1 MTGPLRIAVVSPHA
15 WPPRDDIADHVAAEA
30 AALAARGHRVTIL
43 APASGRERIAAGR
56 ARLRAAKSGDPTA
69 LLAEPGEVL
78 EVAVARALPTGP
90 GRRLGG
96 PFDLDLS
103 LETALARTPFDVVHL
118 HEPLAPS
125 PALAALR
132 HSEGLTAA
140 TFHRSEPLV
149 GVAFLR
155 PLVDRA
161 LARVDLR
168 IATTEAGRRAFA
180 EILPGDYEVVRPGV
194 ELEGIA
200 DPGPE
205 PAGAPGLVL
214 VARGRDRA
222 GVRFALG
229 VLRDMELDIN
239 AIGPVTV
246 LGPPDAPW
254 RTRATVPKILRD
266 WVTVV
271 PDAGPQARAELLR
284 TGGRIV
290 LLATPEDAAGPVA
303 REAMAAG
310 RAIVAARCPAIE
322 EVARHGVE
330 ALILPPF
337 TRDAWGEAVAALATD
352 PAHRAELAA
361 RAAERGRA
369 RSWDDVARELEDGYR
384 AAGVP
389 ARRIAGDSDRV
400 LADLRVRPGADL
412 DAPAI
417 VAACRRRGV
426 GVVGVAAPGGIG
438 PALAVA
444 ALAPAD
450 LAVVVGQEIATSDGV
465 LVGLFLSRDVPEGLG
480 PEEAAAAVH
489 DQGGVVM
496 VPHPDA
502 AATPSP
508 EALRRLAGAVDC
520 HEVLTAATEG
530 AGDESAALLARRL
543 GLLGCAGSGAERPE
557 QVGSAVTDL
566 RPFHDPSDFLD
577 ALAGAR
583 VLRQPRTPRR
593 REARPRRRGRRRPES

>member
-1 MTGPLRIAVVSPHA
+1 MTGLLRIAVVSPHA
-15 WPPRDDIADHVAAEA
+15 WPPRDDIACHIAAEA

-43 APASGRERIAAGR
+43 APASGRDRIAAGR
-56 ARLRAAKSGDPTA
+56 ARLRAAESGDPAA
-69 LLAEPGEVL
+69 LVAEPGEVL

-103 LETALARTPFDVVHL
+103 LETALSRAPFDVVHL

-132 HSEGLTAA
+132 HSGGLTAA
-140 TFHRSEPLV
+140 TFHRAEPLV

-168 IATTEAGRRAFA
+168 IATTEVGRRALA
-180 EILPGDYEVVRPGV
+180 EILPGDYTVVPPGV
-194 ELEGIA
+194 ELEGLA

-229 VLRDMELDIN
+229 VLRDLELDLN
-239 AIGPVTV
+239 AIGPITV

-266 WVTVV
+266 FVTVV
-271 PDAGPQARAELLR
+271 PDAGPEARAELLR

-290 LLATPEDAAGPVA
+290 LLATPEDSAGPVA

-337 TRDAWGEAVAALATD
+337 TRDAWGEAVAALVAD
-352 PAHRAELAA
+352 PARRAELAA

-369 RSWDDVARELEDGYR
+369 RSWDDVARDLEER
-384 AAGVP
+384 
-389 ARRIAGDSDRV
+389 
-400 LADLRVRPGADL
+400 L
-412 DAPAI
+412 
-417 VAACRRRGV
+417 
-426 GVVGVAAPGGIG
+426 PGG
-438 PALAVA
+438 
-444 ALAPAD
+444 
-450 LAVVVGQEIATSDGV
+450 E
-465 LVGLFLSRDVPEGLG
+465 R
-480 PEEAAAAVH
+480 
-489 DQGGVVM
+489 
-496 VPHPDA
+496 
-502 AATPSP
+502 
-508 EALRRLAGAVDC
+508 LRA
-520 HEVLTAATEG
+520 
-530 AGDESAALLARRL
+530 
-543 GLLGCAGSGAERPE
+543 
-557 QVGSAVTDL
+557 
-566 RPFHDPSDFLD
+566 
-577 ALAGAR
+577 
-583 VLRQPRTPRR
+583 TPRR
-593 REARPRRRGRRRPES
+593 RFRPGARRPPGPAGGRPRRARDRRRLPPARGGRRGRGGARRDRARARGGRPGPGRSRRGGGAGDRDLRRRPRGPVPQPGRPRGPGSGGGGRRRARPGRRGHGPPSGRRGGPLAGGPAPPRRRGRLP

>member
-1 MTGPLRIAVVSPHA
+1 VTGLLRIAVVSPHA
-15 WPPRDDIADHVAAEA
+15 WPPRDDIACDIAAEA

-56 ARLRAAKSGDPTA
+56 ALLRAAESGDPAA
-69 LLAEPGEVL
+69 LVAEPGEVL

-96 PFDLDLS
+96 PFDIDLS
-103 LETALARTPFDVVHL
+103 LEAALSSTPFDVVHL

-132 HSEGLTAA
+132 HSGALTAA
-140 TFHRSEPLV
+140 TFHRAEPLV

-168 IATTEAGRRAFA
+168 IATTHAGRRALA
-180 EILPGDYEVVRPGV
+180 EILPGDYAVVPPGV
-194 ELEGIA
+194 RLEGLG
-200 DPGPE
+200 DPDPE
-205 PAGAPGLVL
+205 PQGAPGLVL

-229 VLRDMELDIN
+229 VLRDLELDRD

-254 RTRATVPKILRD
+254 RTRATVPKVLRD
-266 WVTVV
+266 VVTVV
-271 PDAGPQARAELLR
+271 PDAGPEARAELLR

-337 TRDAWGEAVAALATD
+337 TREAWGEAVTTLATD
-352 PAHRAELAA
+352 PGRRAELAA

-384 AAGVP
+384 AASGA
-389 ARRIAGDSDRV
+389 ARRGGSDSDRV
-400 LADLRVRPGADL
+400 LADLRVRPGAEL

-417 VAACRRRGV
+417 VAACRRRGL
-426 GVVGVAAPGGIG
+426 GVVGVAAPGGIE
-438 PALAVA
+438 PALVVA
-444 ALAPAD
+444 GLAPTD

-465 LVGLFLSRDVPEGLG
+465 LVGLFLSRDVPQGLT

-502 AATPSP
+502 SAAPSP
-508 EALRRLAGAVDC
+508 DALRRLAGDVDC
-520 HEVLTAATEG
+520 HEVLAATEG
-530 AGDESAALLARRL
+530 AGDEGAALLARRL

-557 QVGSAVTDL
+557 QVGAAVTEL

-583 VLRQPRTPRR
+583 VLRQPRAPRG
-593 REARPRRRGRRRPES
+593 REARLRRRGRRRSDS

>member
-1 MTGPLRIAVVSPHA
+1 MTGLLRIAVVSPHA
-15 WPPRDDIADHVAAEA
+15 WPPRDDIAYDIAAEA

-43 APASGRERIAAGR
+43 APASGRERVAAGR
-56 ARLRAAKSGDPTA
+56 ARLRAAEAGDPAA
-69 LLAEPGEVL
+69 LLAEPGQVL

-103 LETALARTPFDVVHL
+103 LEAALSGTPFDVVHL

-132 HSEGLTAA
+132 HSGGLTAA
-140 TFHRSEPLV
+140 TFHRAEPLV

-168 IATTEAGRRAFA
+168 IATTHAGRRALA
-180 EILPGDYEVVRPGV
+180 EILPGDYEVVPPGV
-194 ELEGIA
+194 ELEGLA
-200 DPGPE
+200 EPGPE
-205 PAGAPGLVL
+205 PEGAPGLLL

-229 VLRDMELDIN
+229 VLRDLQVDPD
-239 AIGPVTV
+239 AIGPVTL

-254 RTRATVPKILRD
+254 RTRATVPKALRD
-266 WVTVV
+266 VVTVV
-271 PDAGPQARAELLR
+271 PDAGPRERAEVLR

-337 TRDAWGEAVAALATD
+337 SRKAWGEAVTALATE
-352 PAHRAELAA
+352 PARRAELAE

-369 RSWDDVARELEDGYR
+369 RSWDDVARELEEGYR
-384 AAGVP
+384 AASLP
-389 ARRIAGDSDRV
+389 ARGSADSDRV
-400 LADLRVRPGADL
+400 LADLRVRPGAEL

-426 GVVGVAAPGGIG
+426 GVVGVAAPGGIE
-438 PALAVA
+438 PALMVA

-465 LVGLFLSRDVPEGLG
+465 LVGLFLSRDVPEGLT
-480 PEEAAAAVH
+480 PEDAAAAVH

-502 AATPSP
+502 SAAPP
-508 EALRRLAGAVDC
+508 PDALRRLAAAVDC
-520 HEVLTAATEG
+520 HEVLTAATAGGDDEG
-530 AGDESAALLARRL
+530 AALLARRL
-543 GLLGCAGSGAERPE
+543 GVLGCAGSGAERPE
-557 QVGSAVTDL
+557 QVGSAVTEL

-583 VLRQPRTPRR
+583 VLRQPRAPRG

>member
-1 MTGPLRIAVVSPHA
+1 VTAPLRIAVVSPHA
-15 WPPRDDIADHVAAEA
+15 WPPRDDIAYDIAAEA
-30 AALAARGHRVTIL
+30 AALAARGHHVTIL

-56 ARLRAAKSGDPTA
+56 SRLRAAEAGDPGA
-69 LLAEPGEVL
+69 LVAERGEVL

-103 LETALARTPFDVVHL
+103 LEAALSTTPFDVVHL

-132 HSEGLTAA
+132 HSGGLTAA
-140 TFHRSEPLV
+140 TFHRAEPLV

-168 IATTEAGRRAFA
+168 IATTHAGRRALA
-180 EILPGDYEVVRPGV
+180 EILPGEYEVVPPGV
-194 ELEGIA
+194 DVAGLA

-205 PAGAPGLVL
+205 PEGAPGLLL

-229 VLRDMELDIN
+229 VLRDLDLDLG

-254 RTRATVPKILRD
+254 RTRATVPKALREI
-266 WVTVV
+266 VTVV
-271 PDAGPQARAELLR
+271 PDAGPEARAELLR

-337 TRDAWGEAVAALATD
+337 TREAWGEAVTGLATD
-352 PAHRAELAA
+352 PARRAELSE

-369 RSWDDVARELEDGYR
+369 RSWDDVARELEGGYR
-384 AAGVP
+384 IASVP
-389 ARRIAGDSDRV
+389 ARRGAADSDRV
-400 LADLRVRPGADL
+400 LADLRVRPGAEL

-426 GVVGVAAPGGIG
+426 GVVGVAAPGGIE

-444 ALAPAD
+444 GLAPAD
-450 LAVVVGQEIATSDGV
+450 LAVVVGQEIATADGV
-465 LVGLFLSRDVPEGLG
+465 LVGLFLSRDVPEGLT

-502 AATPSP
+502 SIAPSP
-508 EALRRLAGAVDC
+508 GALRRLAGAIDC
-520 HEVLTAATEG
+520 HEVLTAVTDG
-530 AGDESAALLARRL
+530 AGDEGAAQLARRL

-557 QVGSAVTDL
+557 QVGSAVTEL
-566 RPFHDPSDFLD
+566 RPFHDPSDFLE

-583 VLRQPRTPRR
+583 VLRQPRAPRG

>member
-1 MTGPLRIAVVSPHA
+1 MTAPLRIAVVSPHA
-15 WPPRDDIADHVAAEA
+15 WPPRDDIACHIAAES

-56 ARLRAAKSGDPTA
+56 ARLRAAKAGDPTA
-69 LLAEPGEVL
+69 LVAEPAEVL

-103 LETALARTPFDVVHL
+103 LETALSRAPFDVVHL

-132 HSEGLTAA
+132 HSRGLTAA
-140 TFHRSEPLV
+140 TFHRAEPLV

-168 IATTEAGRRAFA
+168 IATTEVGRRAFA
-180 EILPGDYEVVRPGV
+180 EILPGDYAVVRPGV
-194 ELEGIA
+194 ELEGLA

-229 VLRDMELDIN
+229 VLRDLELDLN

-266 WVTVV
+266 FVTVV
-271 PDAGPQARAELLR
+271 PDGGPEARAELLR

-352 PAHRAELAA
+352 PAHRAELGA

-369 RSWDDVARELEDGYR
+369 RSWHDVARELEEGYR
-384 AAGVP
+384 AASVP
-389 ARRIAGDSDRV
+389 ARRVAGDSDRV

-426 GVVGVAAPGGIG
+426 GVVGVAAPGGIE

-465 LVGLFLSRDVPEGLG
+465 LVGLFLNRSVPEGMS

-502 AATPSP
+502 AAAPSP
-508 EALRRLAGAVDC
+508 EALRGLAAAVDC
-520 HEVLTAATEG
+520 HEVLTAATDAASDEG
-530 AGDESAALLARRL
+530 AAALALRL
-543 GLLGCAGSGAERPE
+543 GVLGCAGSGAERPE
-557 QVGSAVTDL
+557 QVGSAVTEL

-583 VLRQPRTPRR
+583 VLRQARGPRG